1 MLELFKKN
9 PRFLVG
15 AIIVHLFFLV
25 LFGVGLH
32 FKSRER
38 ASTTVQ
44 KTVEVN
50 TVDEH
55 EVKKELAKLK
65 AAEDREARRK
75 QELEKKRK
83 QEERRLESL
92 RKQREAEQKKE
103 KERLALLEK
112 KQKELKEKQRKEKE
126 RLAELERKRKAE
138 EERQDRARKEQEL
151 KEKMQAEE
159 ERLKREEQAAA
170 LRKAELK
177 KKQTTI
183 DKYMNLI
190 EARVYQKWRK
200 PPAISSGLECVLK
213 VKLIPSGEVL
223 DIELVKSSG
232 DPAFD
237 KSVIAAVRAASPL
250 PVPSSE
256 TGLFDVFRDLRL
268 PMRADK
274 KT

>member
-38 ASTTVQ
+38 AATTVQ
-44 KTVEVN
+44 KTVEVT
-50 TVDEH
+50 TVDER

-65 AAEDREARRK
+65 AADDREVRRK
-75 QELEKKRK
+75 NELEKKRK
-83 QEERRLESL
+83 LEERRLESL
-92 RKQREAEQKKE
+92 RKKREAEQKKE
-103 KERLALLEK
+103 KERLALLER
-112 KQKELKEKQRKEKE
+112 KQKALKEKQQKEKE

-159 ERLKREEQAAA
+159 QRLKREEQAAA

-177 KKQTTI
+177 KRQTTI

-190 EARVYQKWRK
+190 EAKVYQKWIK
-200 PPAISSGLECVLK
+200 PPSISTGLVSELR
-213 VKLIPSGEVL
+213 VKLIPTGDVI
-223 DIELVKSSG
+223 DIQLVKSSG

-237 KSVIAAVRAASPL
+237 NSVKAAVKKASPL
-250 PVPSSE
+250 PLPPAE
-256 TGLFDVFRDLRL
+256 MGLFEVFRDLRL

>member
-1 MLELFKKN
+1 
-9 PRFLVG
+9 
-15 AIIVHLFFLV
+15 V

-38 ASTTVQ
+38 AATTVQ
-44 KTVEVN
+44 NTVEVT
-50 TVDEH
+50 TVDER

-65 AAEDREARRK
+65 AADDREVRRK
-75 QELEKKRK
+75 QELERKRK

-92 RKQREAEQKKE
+92 QKKREAAQKKE
-103 KERLALLEK
+103 KQRLALLEK

-138 EERQDRARKEQEL
+138 EERQDQARKEQEL

-159 ERLKREEQAAA
+159 ERMKREEQAAA

-177 KKQTTI
+177 KRQTTI
-183 DKYMNLI
+183 DKYMNAI
-190 EARVYQKWRK
+190 EAKVYRKWTK
-200 PPAISSGLECVLK
+200 PPSISSGLESVLK
-213 VKLIPSGEVL
+213 VKLIPTGDVI
-223 DIELVKSSG
+223 DIQLEKSSG
-232 DPAFD
+232 DPVFD
-237 KSVIAAVRAASPL
+237 KSVIAAVKKASPL
-250 PVPSSE
+250 PLPPAKD
-256 TGLFDVFRDLRL
+256 GLFEVFRDLRL